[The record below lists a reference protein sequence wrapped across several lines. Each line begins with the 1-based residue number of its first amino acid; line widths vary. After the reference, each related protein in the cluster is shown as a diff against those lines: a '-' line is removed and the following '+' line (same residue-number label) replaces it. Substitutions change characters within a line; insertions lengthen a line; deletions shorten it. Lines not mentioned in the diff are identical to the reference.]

1 MKEALDSAEPKQA
14 SVPVAAAFMLEVTL
28 APCMDRARFFS
39 GGYWR
44 QVLLLK
50 KTSRVQLM
58 FALMS
63 LTVVILLIEMLGRLI
78 QVATDL
84 LVGDG
89 RTEVHDLASLVLYTV
104 LTSVVL
110 LPLPVVVAAMD
121 PKVRATCGGKLL
133 LSTEYLPSI
142 LYFSYAAL
150 CIFGMR
156 SAYISVGREIDYGA
170 SYLAVLPTALGAL
183 TALPSAFFALYAG
196 IYATK
201 YVARGLYEDPLFDPY
216 D

>member
-1 MKEALDSAEPKQA
+1 MIEAKLGSEEGLEHLSSEGTLAAYRPLHERGGWTGSTGICSEWTYLRRVADTIPGMKEALDSAEPKQA

-89 RTEVHDLASLVLYTV
+89 RTEVHDVASLVLYTV

-121 PKVRATCGGKLL
+121 VRSLQSNPT
-133 LSTEYLPSI
+133 PP
-142 LYFSYAAL
+142 
-150 CIFGMR
+150 
-156 SAYISVGREIDYGA
+156 AY
-170 SYLAVLPTALGAL
+170 
-183 TALPSAFFALYAG
+183 
-196 IYATK
+196 
-201 YVARGLYEDPLFDPY
+201 
-216 D
+216 